1 MPEDN
6 PKMSRRFAVGEEFNY
21 SKLQKF
27 LEENPGCAHPFLPS
41 VTIQNSLRQCGVTV
55 VEERSP
61 TQGMASTSK
70 DEDMASSSQNQ
81 ERPKT
86 KKTPENIG
94 LDLGL
99 AVARALFMNRNTI
112 PERSFKA
119 VWGLNKKMVKTSN
132 ERSDVR

>member
-1 MPEDN
+1 
-6 PKMSRRFAVGEEFNY
+6 
-21 SKLQKF
+21 
-27 LEENPGCAHPFLPS
+27 
-41 VTIQNSLRQCGVTV
+41 
-55 VEERSP
+55 
-61 TQGMASTSK
+61 MASSST
-70 DEDMASSSQNQ
+70 DQQPQNLVQTAEDMASSSQNQ
-81 ERPKT
+81 ETRPKT

-119 VWGLNKKMVKTSN
+119 VWGLNKKMVKTSI